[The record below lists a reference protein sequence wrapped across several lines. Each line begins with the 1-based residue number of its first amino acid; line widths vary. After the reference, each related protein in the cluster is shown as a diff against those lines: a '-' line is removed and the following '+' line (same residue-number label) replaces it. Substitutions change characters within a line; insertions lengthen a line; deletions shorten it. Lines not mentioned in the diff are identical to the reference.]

1 MNKKAAWLKVLLQVL
16 SYLLVAVVTCVSTL
30 FLMFRKTTYTPTSM
44 QPGEKLSYL
53 QQLVDTYYIGEVDWQ
68 AVSDG
73 IADGMIEA
81 LPDRWSYYIPSSA
94 AQSNREN
101 MENAFV
107 GIGITIVQRED
118 GKGYDIEQIE
128 SGSGAMD
135 AGIQVGDILVK
146 VEDTSVTE
154 LTIQQIRDTIR
165 GEENTQVQLTVE
177 RDGQEQSFRVTRKKV
192 LTKVAVG
199 QLLEGNVGYIIIKNF
214 NSRCTQE
221 TVAQIADLQEK
232 GATSFVFDVRFNPG
246 GYKEE
251 LVDLLD
257 YLLPEGDLFR
267 SQLYNGEEEV
277 DTSDASCLDVPMAVL
292 INADSYSAA
301 EFFAA
306 ALREY
311 DKAILVG
318 EQTVGKGYFQS
329 TFDLPDGS
337 SVALSIGKYFTPKGV
352 CLEEAGGLT
361 PDVTVEVDSNTAAK
375 IANGLLDPL
384 EDPQVLAALEAL
396 KK

>member
-1 MNKKAAWLKVLLQVL
+1 MEKKAIWLKVLLQVL
-16 SYLLVAVVTCVSTL
+16 SYLLVAVITCVST
-30 FLMFRKTTYTPTSM
+30 FFFMFRKPAYAPSSM
-44 QPGEKLSYL
+44 QPNEKLSYL

-73 IADGMIEA
+73 VADGMIEA
-81 LPDRWSYYIPSSA
+81 LPDRWSYYIPASA
-94 AQSNREN
+94 TQENREN

-107 GIGITIVQRED
+107 GIGITIVLRED
-118 GKGYDIEQIE
+118 GMGYDVEQVE
-128 SGSGAMD
+128 QGSGAMD
-135 AGIQVGDILVK
+135 AGVLAGDILIK
-146 VEDTSVTE
+146 VDGTSVTE
-154 LTIQQIRDTIR
+154 LTVQQIRDMIR
-165 GEENTQVQLTVE
+165 GEENTQVQLTVVRDAQE
-177 RDGQEQSFRVTRKKV
+177 RSFRVTRKKV

-214 NSRCTQE
+214 NSRCAQE
-221 TVAQIADLQEK
+221 TVAEIADLKGK
-232 GATSFVFDVRFNPG
+232 GATSFIFDVRFNPG

-267 SQLYNGEEEV
+267 SQLYNGEEEL
-277 DTSDASCLDVPMAVL
+277 DTSDSKSLDMPMAVL

-337 SVALSIGKYFTPKGV
+337 AVALSIGKYFTPKGV
-352 CLEEAGGLT
+352 CLEEVGGLT
-361 PDVTVEVDSNTAAK
+361 PDVEVKVDNQTASK
-375 IANGLLDPL
+375 IYAGTLDPMK
-384 EDPQVLAALEAL
+384 DPQVLAALEAL